1 MTSRDVAPDGWNSL
15 RIPYGARLS
24 ELLGSRSALS
34 WPVIAA
40 FFAVGFAL
48 SMASLRLLM
57 DEPWPT
63 AALKALSAV
72 VVPCGLLLVV
82 RAMASRRGWMRPRVG
97 LVIVSLTIAALLRS
111 PNGVFVPQRRDI
123 ASARRF
129 FTTALAA
136 HRAPAEVIT
145 DRAPA
150 LAKVVDELIPAAFHN
165 TGQYENNRCE
175 CDHGRLKSRLRPMRG
190 LKTDRT
196 ACIVI
201 RGYAFIQNVRRG
213 HYELG
218 VEAAPVLQLPTAF
231 DELRL
236 AI

>member
-1 MTSRDVAPDGWNSL
+1 M
-15 RIPYGARLS
+15 
-24 ELLGSRSALS
+24 
-34 WPVIAA
+34 
-40 FFAVGFAL
+40 
-48 SMASLRLLM
+48 
-57 DEPWPT
+57 
-63 AALKALSAV
+63 
-72 VVPCGLLLVV
+72 
-82 RAMASRRGWMRPRVG
+82 
-97 LVIVSLTIAALLRS
+97 
-111 PNGVFVPQRRDI
+111 
-123 ASARRF
+123 
-129 FTTALAA
+129 
-136 HRAPAEVIT
+136 
-145 DRAPA
+145 
-150 LAKVVDELIPAAFHN
+150 VDELIPAAFHN